1 MKQLVPIL
9 LLLTVVAV
17 LLLPGPVNASASCGV
32 PTITCF
38 VAIDRTVQT
47 SVWGVT
53 TVSDRVVLNSTLA
66 VSHLTIGIPAG
77 VSNRLRTASAVDS
90 GNTVLTVANLGLQAS
105 NNYTALDVIFP
116 SAKIGQYTFNMT
128 AIYSDLLVYSTS
140 ANTFT
145 FSTSLFPVSDGSF
158 NITSARVRV
167 VTGDWPTPRVS
178 VPANTTVTGGVYTA
192 TGQPNKLNYYNT
204 TVWKISFS
212 ASGTSQEAFDVSA
225 GRLITIS
232 PSGSI
237 QVTDN
242 YNITNRGAIASSIPF
257 ILPKGITGVSVS
269 DVIGP
274 MTTTAPT
281 VNSDGTETLTFT
293 PRYTSV
299 PFNQST
305 RVSITYQLSAPTY
318 ISSGS
323 VGSFTLNFAAFN
335 SVKFYEPV
343 LTTRIVTPMGFR
355 LNTLTGQ
362 TPQVSGKQIVLQIS
376 PLTPTSSLGFSM
388 TYQLSPFWAG
398 LGPLSWVS
406 LVEAALAASVLAL
419 WRGQG
424 AEAMAG
430 GVPTQLIN
438 QFVDLYDERS
448 SLRLEEDKMEEDM
461 GRGAL
466 NRYDYKQRRRMMDR
480 RVSEIDRA
488 LTPIKQQL
496 SSSLARYSEMVKR
509 IERAEAELQVIKTTA
524 ADLKNQNRTGKISR
538 DLYESLSNDL
548 VRRKGKAEQTID
560 TVIINLREEIR

>member
-1 MKQLVPIL
+1 M
-9 LLLTVVAV
+9 
-17 LLLPGPVNASASCGV
+17 
-32 PTITCF
+32 
-38 VAIDRTVQT
+38 
-47 SVWGVT
+47 
-53 TVSDRVVLNSTLA
+53 
-66 VSHLTIGIPAG
+66 
-77 VSNRLRTASAVDS
+77 SAVDS
-90 GNTVLTVANLGLQAS
+90 GNNVLAVSNLGLQAS
-105 NNYTALDVIFP
+105 RNYTALDVVFP

-128 AIYSDLLVYSTS
+128 TIYSDLLLYSS
-140 ANTFT
+140 SGNSFT
-145 FSTSLFPVSDGSF
+145 FSISLFPVTDMSF
-158 NITSARVRV
+158 NITSAHVRV
-167 VTGDWPTPRVS
+167 ATGDWPAPRVS
-178 VPANTTVTGGVYTA
+178 VPANTTVSGGVYTA
-192 TGQPNKLNYYNT
+192 TGQPSKLNYYNT

-225 GRLITIS
+225 SRLIMIS
-232 PSGSI
+232 PSGNV

-242 YNITNRGAIASSIPF
+242 YTIANRGAIAASIPF
-257 ILPKGITGVSVS
+257 ILPKGITGISTS
-269 DVIGP
+269 DVNRP
-274 MTTTAPT
+274 VTTPAPT
-281 VNSDGTETLTFT
+281 VNPDGTETLTFT
-293 PRYTSV
+293 PRFGSV
-299 PFNQST
+299 PFNQSA
-305 RVSITYQLSAPTY
+305 RVLITYQLSASTY

-335 SVKFYEPV
+335 NVKFYEPV

-362 TPQVSGKQIVLQIS
+362 TPQVSSNQIVLQVS
-376 PLTPTSSLGFSM
+376 PLTPTSSLSFSM
-388 TYQLSPFWAG
+388 TYQLSPFWAS
-398 LGPLSWVS
+398 LAPLSWVG

-424 AEAMAG
+424 AEAMVA
-430 GVPTQLIN
+430 GVPTQLIG

-488 LTPIKQQL
+488 LAPVKQQL
-496 SSSLARYSEMVKR
+496 SASLGRYADMIKR